1 MGLSGILH
9 NELLLSAVLA
19 WAAAQLLKLILNLVN
34 SKKFNLELLWS
45 SGGMPSSHSAAVC
58 ALAVAAGLSYGFE
71 HYAFAL
77 SALLALIV
85 MYDACGVRR
94 EAGEHARIL
103 NRLED
108 MLFSETLT
116 PEEKLKELIGHTPL
130 QVVFGAL
137 LGILVALALFFL

>member
-1 MGLSGILH
+1 MGVSGILH
-9 NELLLSAVLA
+9 NVLLLSAIFA
-19 WAAAQLLKLILNLVN
+19 WAAAQLLKMLINLVN
-34 SKKFNLELLWS
+34 GKKFDLRWLWG

-58 ALAVAAGLSYGFE
+58 ALAVSAGLLYGFE

-108 MLFSETLT
+108 MLFSESLT
-116 PEEKLKELIGHTPL
+116 PEEKLKEFIGHTPL
-130 QVVFGAL
+130 QVVFGAV
-137 LGILVALALFFL
+137 LGISVAVILFFL